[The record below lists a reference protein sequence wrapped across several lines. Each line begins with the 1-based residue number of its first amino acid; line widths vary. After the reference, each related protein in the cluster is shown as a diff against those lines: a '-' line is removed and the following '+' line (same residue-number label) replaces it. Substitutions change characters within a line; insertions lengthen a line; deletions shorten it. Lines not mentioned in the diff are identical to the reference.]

1 MQTIQEQKGQK
12 KFKKREGKPDAITND
27 FDVSRMSAED
37 ARALF
42 TKMSNMTSYASH
54 FGSAPKAVEDFKILQ
69 KKKLSDLPISRIL
82 KPSVLR
88 VFEHW
93 LQINDQDEFTQKLF
107 FTLREMNTVVS
118 NQLAVVPEA
127 MQMFSQRKTIQNS

>member
-1 MQTIQEQKGQK
+1 
-12 KFKKREGKPDAITND
+12 
-27 FDVSRMSAED
+27 MSSL
-37 ARALF
+37 R
-42 TKMSNMTSYASH
+42 SSSSH
-54 FGSAPKAVEDFKILQ
+54 CALQ

-127 MQMFSQRKTIQNS
+127 MQMFSQRKTI